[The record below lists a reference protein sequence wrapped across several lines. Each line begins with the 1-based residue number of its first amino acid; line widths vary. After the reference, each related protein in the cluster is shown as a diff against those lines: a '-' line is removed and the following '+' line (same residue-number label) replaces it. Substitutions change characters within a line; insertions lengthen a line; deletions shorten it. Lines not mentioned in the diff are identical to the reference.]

1 MRLAKKTAEVQRDE
15 RQTDLGNAKRLVA
28 LYGRDIRYVPEW
40 ERWLVWESNRWRID
54 PSKDAVLPLAKT
66 TIRFLYTFASA
77 IKDDQRQSLLIDHA
91 RKSERLERLRAMA
104 TLAQTEPGIPVSPDA
119 LDADPWLLN
128 CLNGTVDL
136 RTGELRPHRR
146 GDLITKRCPVCYSR
160 EARSDLWERFLR
172 RVTGGDEALAAF
184 LQRAIGY
191 ALTGHT
197 WEEIVLF
204 LIGPAASGKT
214 TFIEAIKAALGDYAV
229 TAEFETFLVK
239 DGRGPRSDIARLAG
253 ARLVSASEGPP
264 GRQLDERLV
273 KQGTGGDRVTARH
286 LYKEEFEFTPQFL
299 LILGANHRPT
309 IRGDDD
315 AIWRRVLEVPFA
327 AEIPPEERDP
337 QVKATLRD
345 PAQSGAAI
353 LAWAV
358 EGCLAWQRERL
369 QVPEAVKRATAAYR
383 SEMSVFDQ
391 FLEERCQVGP
401 VFWVASQ
408 RFNQAFQGWAVEQ
421 GYRYPLGP
429 QRIAAALRNRGF
441 VPRKKG
447 DVRGWEGL
455 QLAPVDGADGLDT
468 VSGKSPYGNR

>member
-15 RQTDLGNAKRLVA
+15 RHTDLGNAKRLVA
-28 LYGRDIRYVPEW
+28 LHGAKLRYVTEW
-40 ERWLVWESNRWRID
+40 EKWLVWRANRWHVTETSD
-54 PSKDAVLPLAKT
+54 GVLPYAKA
-66 TIRFLYTFASA
+66 TIRCLYQLAA
-77 IKDDQRQSLLIDHA
+77 GIKEDERRTALVEHA
-91 RKSERLERLRAMA
+91 RRSERLERLRAMV
-104 TLAQTEPGIPVSPDA
+104 TLAQTEPGIPVSPDK

-146 GDLITKRCPVCYSR
+146 EDLITKQCPVCYSR
-160 EARSDLWERFLR
+160 EARSELWERFLR

-191 ALTGHT
+191 ALTGLT
-197 WEEIVLF
+197 WEEIVLL

-214 TFIEAIKAALGDYAV
+214 TFIEAVKATLGDYAL
-229 TAEFETFLVK
+229 TAEFETFLLK

-253 ARLVSASEGPP
+253 ARLVSASEGPA

-273 KQGTGGDRVTARH
+273 KQATGGDRVAARH
-286 LYKEEFEFTPQFL
+286 LYHEEFEFTPQFL

-327 AEIPPEERDP
+327 VEIPPEERDP

-345 PAQSGAAI
+345 PAKSGAAI

-383 SEMSVFDQ
+383 SEMSIFDQ
-391 FLEERCQVGP
+391 FLDERCQRGP
-401 VFWVASQ
+401 GFWVASQ
-408 RFNQAFQGWAVEQ
+408 DFVQAFQGWSIEQ
-421 GYRYPLGP
+421 GYRFPLGP

-441 VPRKKG
+441 EPQKKG
-447 DVRGWEGL
+447 GVRGWEGL
-455 QLAPVDGADGLDT
+455 ALVH
-468 VSGKSPYGNR
+468 